1 MLVCFEV
8 VPRGRRR
15 WTYRLEGAGVLGP
28 PGPPRHCTLTV
39 NPSDR
44 NSTGSLVGTSWGGGG
59 VAGGSGDRGAAGRR
73 RDGPCHRAGAS
84 PGHLQHTPRHAQ
96 KHITRA
102 PNSCRCKC
110 FSVFFPQRL
119 LEKGVFD
126 NERKVIGQEN
136 KKK

>member
-1 MLVCFEV
+1 MVLLFEAV
-8 VPRGRRR
+8 LPRGRRR

-96 KHITRA
+96 KQSPKHITRSKTLVVVVVGT
-102 PNSCRCKC
+102 N
-110 FSVFFPQRL
+110 VFFPSQQL
-119 LEKGVFD
+119 LESGG
-126 NERKVIGQEN
+126 RI
-136 KKK
+136 